1 MAPEAAAA
9 GGAAAAG
16 SDDDEE
22 EGGSEES
29 SDWDDDEEE
38 SADLGPLLPPCG
50 AYLWWAAAGLHLDG
64 PLEAMPPRR
73 AALLVWAMQ
82 ATEGER
88 E

>member
-1 MAPEAAAA
+1 M
-9 GGAAAAG
+9 
-16 SDDDEE
+16 
-22 EGGSEES
+22 ES

-38 SADLGPLLPPCG
+38 SADPGRCCRRAAAPVV
-50 AYLWWAAAGLHLDG
+50 AAAGLHLDG

-73 AALLVWAMQ
+73 AALLLWAMQ